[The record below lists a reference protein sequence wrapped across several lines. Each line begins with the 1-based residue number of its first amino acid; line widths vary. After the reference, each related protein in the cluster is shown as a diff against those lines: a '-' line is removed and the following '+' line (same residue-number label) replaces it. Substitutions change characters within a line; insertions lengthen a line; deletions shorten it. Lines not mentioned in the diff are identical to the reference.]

1 MQRFGL
7 TERRLFSAWAIGMLL
22 LAAVL
27 ALARL
32 RRAFASVRVLTL
44 TCAVSFAAV
53 CLFSAAALPHM
64 NFEEYEA
71 PMASACAPSES
82 SEPGPLL

>member
-1 MQRFGL
+1 MKKQLRGL
-7 TERRLFSAWAIGMLL
+7 FCAAA

-32 RRAFASVRVLTL
+32 RRAFASVRVLAL

-53 CLFSAAALPHM
+53 CLFSAAVLPHM

-82 SEPGPLL
+82 SEPGLLL